1 MSCQNIIYL
10 LQLSSFWVY
19 YMLQCNFTD
28 LDEKKSRQKQ
38 VKHDR
43 SYLHTLI
50 LAHDTGQLKITFDLL
65 PDLLKAVHDG
75 YRGDGMYATQNV

>member
-1 MSCQNIIYL
+1 MSKHNLSAATVIILSL
-10 LQLSSFWVY
+10 LYVAMQLKIHCK
-19 YMLQCNFTD
+19 QDTN
-28 LDEKKSRQKQ
+28 KK

-75 YRGDGMYATQNV
+75 YRGDGMNATQNV